1 VSPSSSLGLIWY
13 AVASTRRE
21 RSTEARGV
29 AIVRIA
35 ITIRLMKIE
44 DFDAVVGIDA
54 KILENPRSKYFEMKF
69 DMLFK
74 SKDYLPTSLVA
85 EDENGTVVG
94 FVMGTLYMG
103 EFGIYGERATLDTI
117 GVDPNHQRQGI
128 GRRLLDEFMKH
139 LRSLGVER
147 VSTLVDSKDTEL
159 THFFGKNRFDPSGTV
174 HLERSV

>member
-1 VSPSSSLGLIWY
+1 MK
-13 AVASTRRE
+13 R
-21 RSTEARGV
+21 
-29 AIVRIA
+29 AIN
-35 ITIRLMKIE
+35 IRLMKIE

-74 SKDYLPTSLVA
+74 TKDYLPTSMVA
-85 EDENGTVVG
+85 EDEDGTVLG

-117 GVDPNHQRQGI
+117 GVDPDHQRQGI

-139 LRSLGVER
+139 LRSLDVER
-147 VSTLVDSKDTEL
+147 VSTLVGEEDAEL
-159 THFFGKNRFDPSGTV
+159 AHFFGKNRFEPSGTI
-174 HLERSV
+174 HLERCV